1 MKASLRDR
9 VEASGTK
16 VEVAIHQSQSPR
28 DRIWILTINTC
39 PYCGKSHEH
48 GGGGVDEPP
57 ALGHRLSHCLNRSAS
72 YELIPI
78 PIKEEV
84 ET

>member
-9 VEASGTK
+9 VENSGTK
-16 VEVAIHQSQSPR
+16 VEVTIHQSQSPR
-28 DRIWILTINTC
+28 DPIWILTIDEC
-39 PYCGKSHEH
+39 PLCGKSHEH
-48 GGGGVDEPP
+48 GGGSVDGPP
-57 ALGHRLSHCLNRSAS
+57 ALGFRLSHCLNRSAS

-78 PIKEEV
+78 KEEV